1 MIVRL
6 HCCAVSGIEA
16 QGVQTEVHVI
26 KGTKFYLVGLPD
38 SAMKE
43 ASFRVFSAMI
53 NSGFRYPGK
62 RITINMSPADI
73 PKEGSAYDLPMA
85 LGIMAC
91 TDQCSSD
98 YFQDFLIMGELS
110 LDGQLQPVNGALS
123 MALYAKRTG
132 LRGMILPKSNA
143 EEAALVEGLE
153 IYGLSSL
160 TEVVDFLDGKSQI
173 TPEPFSW
180 KDRAVQLA
188 DHSDF
193 LDVKGQ
199 ESVKRALEVAAA
211 GGHNILMIGPPGSGK
226 TMLARRMPSILPP
239 LQFEEA
245 IETTRIHSV
254 AFRSNRVH
262 GLVRSRPFRSPHH
275 SISDVAL
282 VGGGSKPQPGEISL
296 AHNGILFLDELPEF
310 KRTVLEVL
318 RQPMEEH
325 FVTIARAKSVVDY
338 PARFMLVAA
347 MNPCPCGYFNHP
359 EKECQCAPGNVSRYL
374 QRISGPLLDRID
386 LHIEVTPVER
396 EALHQRPTGEPSQTI
411 RERVERARVK
421 QHDRLAPFSGKYTN
435 SSMGRKEIEH
445 FCVLDETGKNLLSKA
460 MERLQLSA
468 RAYDRIL
475 KVARTIADLED
486 SESIQTSH
494 IAEAIQYRSLDRS
507 HWNV

>member
-43 ASFRVFSAMI
+43 ARFRVFSAMI

-62 RITINMSPADI
+62 RITINMSSADI

-91 TDQCSSD
+91 TGQCSSD

-123 MALYAKRTG
+123 MALYAKRSG

-153 IYGLSSL
+153 IYGLSTL
-160 TEVVDFLDGKSQI
+160 TEVVDFLDGKSHHE
-173 TPEPFSW
+173 PEPFSW
-180 KDRAVQLA
+180 KNREIQLA
-188 DHSDF
+188 DNSDF

-275 SISDVAL
+275 SISDV
-282 VGGGSKPQPGEISL
+282 V
-296 AHNGILFLDELPEF
+296 
-310 KRTVLEVL
+310 
-318 RQPMEEH
+318 
-325 FVTIARAKSVVDY
+325 
-338 PARFMLVAA
+338 
-347 MNPCPCGYFNHP
+347 
-359 EKECQCAPGNVSRYL
+359 
-374 QRISGPLLDRID
+374 
-386 LHIEVTPVER
+386 
-396 EALHQRPTGEPSQTI
+396 
-411 RERVERARVK
+411 
-421 QHDRLAPFSGKYTN
+421 
-435 SSMGRKEIEH
+435 
-445 FCVLDETGKNLLSKA
+445 
-460 MERLQLSA
+460 
-468 RAYDRIL
+468 
-475 KVARTIADLED
+475 
-486 SESIQTSH
+486 
-494 IAEAIQYRSLDRS
+494 
-507 HWNV
+507 